1 LPSFVN
7 FEACFQPMNFF
18 KTFLT
23 SCLGTFTALLLIT
36 ILGILAIFSLS
47 ASEDVVTVADNS
59 VLELNL
65 SGRITELE
73 IEDPLGAV
81 IPEAAEES
89 IGLIQLIETIEKA
102 ATDEKIKGI
111 FLHTS
116 DVAAGT
122 ASVEEIREAL
132 ENFKKSGKWLVSYA
146 DGYSE
151 RAYYL
156 SSVADTILLNP
167 HGMVEFNGLTA
178 EVMFFKKAMDKL
190 EIKPEVF
197 RVGDFKSAVEPFLR
211 EDLSPENELQL
222 KELLNDVHR
231 ETINKISVS
240 RGIKEEELKR
250 IADKM
255 LVRNAQQAVEFKLV
269 DQLMYEDQVH
279 DLIRQKL
286 SLEKDKRISF
296 VRYDKYRKTKKEE
309 QEVSR
314 DEISVIVADGEIMP
328 GKADNG
334 VIGSKTFVEAL
345 RRARKT
351 ERVKAVVLRINSPGG
366 SFTASDDIWREIKN
380 TAAEKPVIASMSDY
394 AASGGY
400 FLAMACDSIVARP
413 TTITGSIGVFS
424 VLFDLSGFLG
434 NKIGITSDE
443 VRTGEVGEL
452 ITFTRPLSEQEREIW
467 QTQTNEVYDIFIS
480 KAAAGRK
487 MSQDSLRKIASGRV
501 WTGNQALSNGLID
514 AFGGLKEAT
523 AIAATKAGLSD
534 GYKVNYYPKP
544 KNFLEKVLSGDQREV
559 DASDILSRL
568 GFGPGDELLKKQW
581 LKLKSYAGKQA
592 RMSTEFEIH

>member
-1 LPSFVN
+1 
-7 FEACFQPMNFF
+7 MNFF

-23 SCLGTFTALLLIT
+23 SCLGAFTALLLIT
-36 ILGILAIFSLS
+36 ILGIIALFSLS
-47 ASEDVVTVADNS
+47 ASEDVVTIADNS

-65 SGRITELE
+65 NGSITELE
-73 IEDPLGAV
+73 IEDPLGAI

-89 IGLIQLIETIEKA
+89 TGLIQLIETIEKA
-102 ATDEKIKGI
+102 ADDEKIRGI
-111 FLHTS
+111 YLHAS

-122 ASVEEIREAL
+122 ATIEEIREAL
-132 ENFKKSGKWLVSYA
+132 ENFKKSGKWLIA
-146 DGYSE
+146 FAEAYSE
-151 RAYYL
+151 RAYFL
-156 SSVADTILLNP
+156 ASVADTILLSPN
-167 HGMVEFNGLTA
+167 GMVEFNGLTA

-222 KELLNDVHR
+222 KALISDVQQ
-231 ETINKISVS
+231 ETISKISVN
-240 RGIKEEELKR
+240 RQIQVKDLKR

-255 LVRNAQQAVEFKLV
+255 LVRNAQQAVQFKLV

-279 DLIRQKL
+279 DLIRKRL
-286 SLEKDKRISF
+286 YLEKDKRISF
-296 VRYDKYRKTKKEE
+296 VRYDKYRKTRKED
-309 QEVSR
+309 QEISR

-443 VRTGEVGEL
+443 VRTGEIGEL
-452 ITFTRPLSEQEREIW
+452 ITFTRSLSDQEREIW

-480 KAAAGRK
+480 KAAAGRR

-501 WTGNQALSNGLID
+501 WTGNQAMDNGLID
-514 AFGGLKEAT
+514 SFGGLKEAT
-523 AIAATKAGLSD
+523 AMAANKAGLTD
-534 GYKVNYYPKP
+534 GFKVNYYPKP

-559 DASDILSRL
+559 DATDVISRM
-568 GFGPGDELLKKQW
+568 GFGPGEELLKKQW
-581 LKLKSYAGKQA
+581 LRLKSYSGKQA
-592 RMSTEFEIH
+592 RMALEFEIR